1 MPVLPAAR
9 PNLPS
14 AVASEDKEKRQSVLP
29 LAMHALFALPA
40 AVQSDD
46 FLWHLGK
53 IAAKPTSQIALPT
66 KHKKAGG
73 GKTASLRRARRKL
86 LDFSLRARFFQLLL
100 GFFSS
105 SLRHRFLD

>member
-14 AVASEDKEKRQSVLP
+14 AVASEDKEKRQSVLL
-29 LAMHALFALPA
+29 LAHAKLALPA

-46 FLWHLGK
+46 FLWHLGI
-53 IAAKPTSQIALPT
+53 IAAKTTSQNDLPT

-105 SLRHRFLD
+105 SL